1 MQGSRDSIPR
11 PRLGWKFSGRA
22 FIAVYITIMVTVLAA
37 TAAVNYTVDPHH
49 LFHDGDIPRAAEAL
63 INGKSVVFEDNTL
76 REVLLLK
83 SYIGL
88 NGQRDDVVVFGSS
101 RANQLGAEML
111 GEDSTFNYF
120 VSGGKTSDYVAFS
133 QMLFEANLEPSRVV
147 VAVDPWLFNAR
158 VGQGPRPLLTKEYN
172 SALQR
177 IGLEQHRVPLTPR
190 RLVALMKEGLN
201 KYTPLLSVR
210 DLLSSI
216 KDMSELKLGSLS
228 RIRTLTDDEDTNRA
242 IKRPDGTLL
251 YPAALRNRSVD
262 VVNQETLLS
271 VLGDQPM
278 YELKNFHYMDESL
291 LLLFELW
298 VGDLVARGIAVELM
312 FFPYH
317 PIAYDVI
324 ADAEQYQ
331 VVPAIEQYLQA
342 FADASGLSLRGSWDP
357 SVNGC
362 ADIDF
367 FDGLHPR
374 ESCVSKVL
382 ARDLDSR

>member
-147 VAVDPWLFNAR
+147 VAVDPWLFKAR